1 MRRPSQEFL
10 QWLFMFRLV
19 ALVLTCLAL
28 AGCVRGGV
36 VMKHPVTGKTVECGR
51 YAWASSSLLSLT
63 LESRSAIAS
72 TTSGSRVTSA
82 SPTRPAVAMTDHP
95 RMRRTFRSELAARLG
110 VLLPAIVIEPAPSL
124 GDARNV
130 FRR

>member
-1 MRRPSQEFL
+1 MRRPSQEIL

-28 AGCVRGGV
+28 AGCVSGGV

-63 LESRSAIAS
+63 LDERDNRRAPSAPAHQM
-72 TTSGSRVTSA
+72 TTRDS
-82 SPTRPAVAMTDHP
+82 
-95 RMRRTFRSELAARLG
+95 
-110 VLLPAIVIEPAPSL
+110 LPA
-124 GDARNV
+124 
-130 FRR
+130 

>member
-1 MRRPSQEFL
+1 MRRLSQGFL

-28 AGCVRGGV
+28 AGCVSGGV

-63 LESRSAIAS
+63 LESRERDCINDFRLQ
-72 TTSGSRVTSA
+72 GYQRVT
-82 SPTRPAVAMTDHP
+82 D
-95 RMRRTFRSELAARLG
+95 
-110 VLLPAIVIEPAPSL
+110 
-124 GDARNV
+124 
-130 FRR
+130 